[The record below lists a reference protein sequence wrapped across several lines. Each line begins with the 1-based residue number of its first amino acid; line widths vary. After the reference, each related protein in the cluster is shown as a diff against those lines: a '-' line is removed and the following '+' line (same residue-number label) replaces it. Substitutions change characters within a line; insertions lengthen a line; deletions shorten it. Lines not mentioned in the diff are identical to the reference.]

1 MVLDMIL
8 ALIIVLI
15 FLLIIIIKALSSETK
30 LLEFEFNIGIKCFK
44 LSFKT
49 NEKSTPSDQE

>member
-1 MVLDMIL
+1 MAMIL
-8 ALIIVLI
+8 ALLIVLI
-15 FLLIIIIKALSSETK
+15 FLLIIIITALSSKTK
-30 LLEFEFNIGIKCFK
+30 LLDFELNISIKCFK

>member
-1 MVLDMIL
+1 MDMIL
-8 ALIIVLI
+8 TLLILII
-15 FLLIIIIKALSSETK
+15 FLLIVILKALSSKTK
-30 LLEFEFNIGIKCFK
+30 LLEFELNIGIKCFK